1 MAKETP
7 QPLSKQQP
15 ETEDQQEEMVEIPV
29 SEANHS
35 QLIWFC
41 KQQGYEYSDADTQH
55 QTYSRVKS
63 AWEHATITVPKVVA
77 VDSPPEKPRPA
88 TDYSS
93 SERNGLPPYVK
104 IKILS
109 IGDDQAQDALL
120 AHNGIAYRIQV
131 GEVVRIPWYVYQG
144 CILDAQQI
152 RYRSDTEAGLGEP
165 IYTQAVSFTRV
176 E

>member
-1 MAKETP
+1 MAKESP
-7 QPLSKQQP
+7 QPLSGKQSEP
-15 ETEDQQEEMVEIPV
+15 EEPQNEMVEIPV
-29 SEANHS
+29 SEASHP

-41 KQQGYEYSDADTQH
+41 KQQGYEYSDADTHH

-63 AWEHATITVPKVVA
+63 AWEHATITVPKVVE
-77 VDSPPEKPRPA
+77 VDSPPDRPRPA
-88 TDYSS
+88 AEYSLD
-93 SERNGLPPYVK
+93 ERNGLPPYVK